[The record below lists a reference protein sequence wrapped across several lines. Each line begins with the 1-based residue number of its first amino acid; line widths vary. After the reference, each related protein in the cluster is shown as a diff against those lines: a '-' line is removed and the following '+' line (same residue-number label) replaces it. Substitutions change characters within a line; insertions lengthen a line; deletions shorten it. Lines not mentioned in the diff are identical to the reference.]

1 MVCKI
6 FANGNIEEKT
16 SFSNLGNWRPQ
27 KGVAKKVMAK
37 IYCEKFPIYFEK
49 LFCGVHITKP

>member
-6 FANGNIEEKT
+6 FTNGNIEEKT

-27 KGVAKKVMAK
+27 KGVAK
-37 IYCEKFPIYFEK
+37 IYCEKFPKYFEK